1 MAQQT
6 EQQKADW
13 EIRQARTFEK
23 WSSIYLKRAG
33 YPTIGEGTEAGPI
46 DKCFHNGINLI
57 NLIDALY
64 KGTEYEQKK
73 GKFKKAEKCIGP
85 TKQVFRLENIA
96 LALKMYDG
104 AGIPEKTVPRSITRG
119 HIEAGNW
126 TMTLGMMWCL
136 ILHANVVMNKYDG
149 DAKGRD
155 GLLLWC
161 QKQCKGYKG
170 IDGKPKNFSRNWK
183 DGRVFNALLHHY
195 YPDRVDYDSLDPA
208 NAKDNIE
215 HAFKNFEEIGIE
227 RIVEVEDMLVE
238 KPDDK
243 QVMTY
248 VSELFKFLSKQDFK
262 QQAKDHMLRF
272 LQFKK
277 RIQGLCA
284 EYEGGAKEYLA
295 FVEKQK
301 AGWAGAEQAE
311 SKQGAQQAIEDYK
324 AYVTGEKP
332 AYETKRIDLETLF
345 ANVQTE
351 LSQKGCVPWAC
362 PADMSPD
369 ALEEA
374 GNELSGAAR
383 GYFDKIRKHRF
394 SFIENP
400 VQAVDEELKAEIVKA
415 FEFFDKDNTGFLESD
430 DFGPVMNAVGIPMPE
445 AQREKAYAC
454 IAGADGKL
462 SKDEYVKYM
471 TAQFDTSDTAGNILA
486 SSGKLGDSEK
496 FDFGAAGFTEE
507 DLALAQEICPDGNF
521 NALVASSFKAEDAG
535 QQAS

>member
-1 MAQQT
+1 MAT
-6 EQQKADW
+6 EQTKADW

-33 YPTIGEGTEAGPI
+33 YPIIGEGTEAGPI
-46 DKCFHNGINLI
+46 DKCFHDGINLI
-57 NLIDALY
+57 NLLDALY
-64 KGTEYEQKK
+64 KGTDYEQKK
-73 GKFKKAEKCIGP
+73 GKYKAADKCIGP
-85 TKQVFRLENIA
+85 TKQVFRLENIT
-96 LALKMYDG
+96 LAMRMYDG
-104 AGIPEKTVPRSITRG
+104 AGIPEANASKTRMITRQQ
-119 HIEAGNW
+119 IEAGNW

-136 ILHANVVMNKYDG
+136 ILHANVVNVNDG

-170 IDGKPKNFSRNWK
+170 IDGKPKNFHRNWK

-215 HAFKNFEEIGIE
+215 HAFKNFEEIGIA
-227 RIVEVEDMLVE
+227 RIVQVEDMLVE

-243 QVMTY
+243 QVMCY

-262 QQAKDHMLRF
+262 QQAKDHMIRF

-284 EYEGGAKEYLA
+284 QYEAGAKEYLA
-295 FVEKQK
+295 FVEKKK
-301 AGWAGAEQAE
+301 AEWAGKELAAN
-311 SKQGAQQAIEDYK
+311 KQSAQQDIEDYK

-332 AYETKRIDLETLF
+332 EFEVKRIDLETLF

-351 LSQKGCVPWAC
+351 LSQKGCVPWPC
-362 PADMSPD
+362 PGDLNPD
-369 ALEEA
+369 TLEAA
-374 GNELSGAAR
+374 GLDLATNAR
-383 GYFDKIRKHRF
+383 DYFDKIRKHRF
-394 SFIENP
+394 SFIEKP
-400 VQAVDEELKAEIVKA
+400 AQGVDEELKAEIIKA
-415 FEFFDKDNTGFLESD
+415 FEFFDKENTGFLERD
-430 DFGPVMNAVGIPMPE
+430 DFGPVMNAVGVPMPE
-445 AQREKAYAC
+445 CQQEKEYNS

-462 SKDEYVKYM
+462 SKEEYVKYM
-471 TAQFDTSDTAGNILA
+471 TAQFDTSDTAASILA
-486 SSGKLGDSEK
+486 SSGKLGDSDK

-507 DLALAQEICPDGNF
+507 NLALAQEICPDGNF
-521 NALVASSFKAEDAG
+521 NELVQSSFKAEGAE